1 MYQIMYSFVNN
12 IDFVLLENIINIEQ
26 FIENITERRNT
37 CL

>member
-26 FIENITERRNT
+26 FIENIIERRNT

>member
-26 FIENITERRNT
+26 FIENITERRYT

>member
-1 MYQIMYSFVNN
+1 MYQILYSFVNN
-12 IDFVLLENIINIEQ
+12 IDFVLLENIINIKQ